1 MAAAAP
7 PLLHVRPQLK
17 LGVRQRPHVFHAG
30 ALLPRP
36 NTALTGIAGVHHVVA
51 ELSRRGLIALPTI
64 RNLAAYDLIVTTLD
78 GRRHA
83 NIQVKASQKRA
94 SFFLMPPSASVRAG
108 PHDYY
113 VLLRWLRNESR
124 YEGFMLSGRVA
135 RNEVRRA
142 ERFQRSRRRAGK
154 RKSRIWPS
162 ISVGGQEFETR
173 AIKWRNTWLTWT
185 L

>member
-78 GRRHA
+78 GRRTA
-83 NIQVKASQKRA
+83 NIRVRPSKNQHP
-94 SFFLMPPSASVRAG
+94 FFLCPRTPR
-108 PHDYY
+108 
-113 VLLRWLRNESR
+113 
-124 YEGFMLSGRVA
+124 GRPD
-135 RNEVRRA
+135 
-142 ERFQRSRRRAGK
+142 
-154 RKSRIWPS
+154 RK
-162 ISVGGQEFETR
+162 
-173 AIKWRNTWLTWT
+173 AYTWLFPCLATAS
-185 L
+185 